1 MQLFDKQFTEL
12 TVNEL
17 FAILKLRAQVFNG
30 EQQSSYPDPDNSDL
44 IAHHVFA
51 TADDE
56 VVTYA
61 RYFIQ
66 NDVVTFGRVVVA
78 PQARDIGLGGN
89 IIEHL
94 LSGIEENFSQF
105 KIIIHAQAYVED
117 FYKKYGFESV
127 GNHFIEAEREHVRMV
142 HEPLND
148 IYDK

>member
-1 MQLFDKQFTEL
+1 MQWFDKQFTEL

-30 EQQSSYPDPDNSDL
+30 EQQSSYPDPDDSDSL
-44 IAHHVFA
+44 AHHVFA
-51 TADDE
+51 TTNGE
-56 VVTYA
+56 VVAYA

-78 PQARDIGLGGN
+78 PQARGIGLGGK

-94 LSGIEENFSQF
+94 LSGIKVNFLNF
-105 KIIIHAQAYVED
+105 KITIHAQAYVED
-117 FYKKYGFESV
+117 FYKKYGFASV
-127 GNHFIEAEREHVRMV
+127 GDHFIEAEREHVAMV

>member
-1 MQLFDKQFTEL
+1 MQWFDKQFTEL

-56 VVTYA
+56 TVAYA

-78 PQARDIGLGGN
+78 PQARGIGLGGN

-94 LSGIEENFSQF
+94 LSGIEENFPQF

-127 GNHFIEAEREHVRMV
+127 GDHFIEAEREHVRMV

>member
-1 MQLFDKQFTEL
+1 M
-12 TVNEL
+12 
-17 FAILKLRAQVFNG
+17 A
-30 EQQSSYPDPDNSDL
+30 
-44 IAHHVFA
+44 
-51 TADDE
+51 
-56 VVTYA
+56 YA

-94 LSGIEENFSQF
+94 LSGIEENFPQF

-127 GNHFIEAEREHVRMV
+127 GDHFIEAEREHVTMV